1 MRKRERMR
9 LFTRSILICAVLTM
23 SLSAFAQ
30 LNSNAVDV
38 TLQAT
43 LNETLSITLNSGNSQ
58 SIASITPAAVNN
70 FAGGP
75 ANVTTTWVMKPGR
88 TAVALYAYFSSAT
101 AAMAH
106 TDAANTVD
114 IPSGAIKA
122 QLNGAG
128 AFNPLVNTVP
138 FGGANAGLQLFST
151 NITGANR
158 NASHTDTVAL
168 ELDLTGTVNGQ
179 DMKQLPADVYNGT
192 LHIQAQAT
200 P

>member
-1 MRKRERMR
+1 V
-9 LFTRSILICAVLTM
+9 ICAAFAL

-30 LNSNAVDV
+30 TNSNTVDV

-43 LNETLSITLNSGNSQ
+43 LSETLTVTLNSGNSQ
-58 SIASITPAAVNN
+58 SIASITPAAVNA
-70 FAGGP
+70 FTGGP
-75 ANVTTTWVMKPGR
+75 VNVTTAWVLKPGR
-88 TAVALYAYFSSAT
+88 TAVGLYAYFNSAT

-106 TDAANTVD
+106 TDATNTTD

-122 QLNGAG
+122 LLNGAG
-128 AFNPLVNTVP
+128 GYNALVNTVP
-138 FGGANAGLQLFST
+138 FGGANAGLQVFST
-151 NITGANR
+151 NISGTNR
-158 NASHTDTVAL
+158 SATHNDTIAL

-179 DMKQLPADVYNGT
+179 DMKQLPADVYSGT

>member
-70 FAGGP
+70 SRAVP
-75 ANVTTTWVMKPGR
+75 R
-88 TAVALYAYFSSAT
+88 T
-101 AAMAH
+101 
-106 TDAANTVD
+106 
-114 IPSGAIKA
+114 
-122 QLNGAG
+122 
-128 AFNPLVNTVP
+128 
-138 FGGANAGLQLFST
+138 
-151 NITGANR
+151 
-158 NASHTDTVAL
+158 
-168 ELDLTGTVNGQ
+168 
-179 DMKQLPADVYNGT
+179 
-192 LHIQAQAT
+192 
-200 P
+200 